1 MLATAG
7 GSWAFQW
14 SNDTLQTLPHH
25 HAGSYRFALGFPGRI
40 HDSFRW
46 PSNTTARSWAI
57 DPDKRAVG
65 CRTGIKLTPD
75 GRIFPSNLLA
85 VGISLR
91 GISRSAVG
99 CIQGIGQ
106 AGAGGRLI
114 YENIH

>member
-1 MLATAG
+1 
-7 GSWAFQW
+7 
-14 SNDTLQTLPHH
+14 
-25 HAGSYRFALGFPGRI
+25 
-40 HDSFRW
+40 
-46 PSNTTARSWAI
+46 
-57 DPDKRAVG
+57 VG